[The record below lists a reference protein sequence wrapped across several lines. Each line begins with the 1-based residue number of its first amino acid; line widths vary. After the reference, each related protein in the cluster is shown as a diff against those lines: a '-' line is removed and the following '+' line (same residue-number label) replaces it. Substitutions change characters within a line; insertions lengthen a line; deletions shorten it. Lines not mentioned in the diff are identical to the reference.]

1 MDVSN
6 SSDYLQMRICSMYG
20 RRPQISI
27 FILPK
32 QKEKGKA
39 KEIKLGIWNFRLVQM
54 YIDVQ
59 LTTDF
64 APSIIL

>member
-1 MDVSN
+1 MNVSN
-6 SSDYLQMRICSMYG
+6 SSDYLQMRICSMYST
-20 RRPQISI
+20 RPQISI
-27 FILPK
+27 SISPK

-54 YIDVQ
+54 YIHVQ
-59 LTTDF
+59 LTTGF